1 MAHIFINNQVVP
13 ELSRFC
19 DLETLINQITLL
31 SNSDDK
37 YIAEVKV
44 NGGAIDLLLEHI
56 SEQLVDTDTVSF
68 KLLTSIELAFE
79 VIDST
84 HKYIECIIKK
94 IDEVVANCLKG
105 NSNEVNACFT
115 EVIELIDIFT
125 QLITK
130 TIATFKQANLIG
142 RETQVEIHEIESQLL
157 MILKGLLNAKE
168 LNNISMLC
176 DLLQYELIDNL
187 TRWKIQIF
195 SKIKNKHGQHL

>member
-1 MAHIFINNQVVP
+1 MANILINDQIAP
-13 ELSRFC
+13 ELSKFT
-19 DLETLINQITLL
+19 DLETLINQISL
-31 SNSDDK
+31 SGQTDDK

-44 NGGAIDLLLEHI
+44 NGGAVDLLVEHI
-56 SEQLVDTDTVSF
+56 SERLNETDTVSF

-79 VIDST
+79 VIEST

-94 IDEVVANCLKG
+94 IDEVVISCSKG
-105 NSNEVNACFT
+105 DINELNTCFT
-115 EVIELIDIFT
+115 EVIELVDIFT

-130 TIATFKQANLIG
+130 TISTFRQSDLIE

-168 LNNISMLC
+168 LNNVSMLC

-195 SKIKNKHGQHL
+195 SKIKNKHGQHI

>member
-1 MAHIFINNQVVP
+1 MAHILINNQVAP
-13 ELSRFC
+13 ELSAFS
-19 DLETLINQITLL
+19 DLETLISQIAL
-31 SNSDDK
+31 SGQSDDR

-44 NGGAIDLLLEHI
+44 NGGAVDLLMEHI
-56 SEQLVDTDTVSF
+56 SERLSDTDTVSF

-79 VIDST
+79 VIEST

-94 IDEVVANCLKG
+94 IDEVVVNCSKG
-105 NSNEVNACFT
+105 DFNEVNSCFT

-130 TIATFKQANLIG
+130 TIATFRQANLIE
-142 RETQVEIHEIESQLL
+142 RETQAEIHEIESQLL

-168 LNNISMLC
+168 LNNVSMLC

-195 SKIKNKHGQHL
+195 SKIKSKHGQHL